1 MEKNWLALILVILA
15 SLIFLILLIRK
26 NHKDKK
32 GLFKKMPG
40 DPPDPE
46 FVESEFDKKE

>member
-1 MEKNWLALILVILA
+1 MEKNLFVLIIVVLVFLAII
-15 SLIFLILLIRK
+15 ILLIAK

-40 DPPDPE
+40 DPP
-46 FVESEFDKKE
+46 ESEFDNKE